1 MIAAHSLTIASLSSQ
16 EVSLLFQLNLLG
28 ITTGCGTSFVSTI
41 YFVSF
46 YVVVPLIFLNLF
58 IAIILEGFTST
69 NNSMSSLLQDDD
81 IDKFIDLWARFDVT
95 VRTSLFLN
103 LIRVRAF

>member
-1 MIAAHSLTIASLSSQ
+1 MIATHSLIIASLSSQ
-16 EVSLLFQLNLLG
+16 EVSLLFQLNFIG

-95 VRTSLFLN
+95 VRTSLF
-103 LIRVRAF
+103 